1 MGPCIPS
8 PYASMLTNF
17 ASIIILVC
25 DMQAWV
31 RHFLACVFALQM
43 KKSKCGC
50 RCKVRNLTL
59 KIERGKISEEM
70 NEFGWIHIRFA
81 CMSWISLEEQVIN
94 TICGWLWLVAKL
106 WPVFETTPRS
116 IHTWQSQY
124 LQFFKVALQC
134 LNNLLIFIE
143 LKAFCWKNL
152 SLTLTLI
159 LRAKIDGP

>member
-1 MGPCIPS
+1 MVCLVRYMGPCIPS

-94 TICGWLWLVAKL
+94 TNMWLTMVGC
-106 WPVFETTPRS
+106 
-116 IHTWQSQY
+116 Q
-124 LQFFKVALQC
+124 
-134 LNNLLIFIE
+134 
-143 LKAFCWKNL
+143 
-152 SLTLTLI
+152 TLTCFWDYPWVNSYM
-159 LRAKIDGP
+159 AKSIFTIF